1 MKILVIEDDLIL
13 NRNISD
19 ALTAEGYFPESVF
32 DGLLAERM
40 LQKSTF
46 DCVIMD
52 INLPGRNGFDLCKD
66 FRVFDKDTPVIMLTA
81 FNELEDKVKGFGL
94 GADDYLT
101 KPFFMR
107 ELSIRINALLKRA
120 KSQKSNTADNETIV
134 AGDITIQTA
143 QKRVLRQGIEVFL
156 TPREYQILKRL
167 CETNGEVIPKKELVN
182 EIWGNSFNVNTN
194 IIEVYISLLRNK
206 IDKPFDKNS
215 IRTKVGYGYYLEIE

>member
-1 MKILVIEDDLIL
+1 
-13 NRNISD
+13 
-19 ALTAEGYFPESVF
+19 
-32 DGLLAERM
+32 
-40 LQKSTF
+40 
-46 DCVIMD
+46 MD

-107 ELSIRINALLKRA
+107 ELIIRINALLKRA
-120 KSQKSNTADNETIV
+120 KSQKSNAADNETIV